1 MKELGIALIY
11 LLIFDHICDC
21 SIVVCTS
28 SFKEKNITD
37 SILLFY
43 QLLVGY
49 DIRSMYSSM
58 CIVDTIPYIAASAE
72 TDGEFNRILCVL
84 DAWDKMYNIE
94 PLFRAI
100 EGTILCLIFFR
111 MRIIFRGY
119 SINFVPTIVIL
130 LLTLSQYTSYLIL
143 HICTLNYC

>member
-1 MKELGIALIY
+1 MKALAIASIF
-11 LLIFDHICDC
+11 LLSLNHVCEC

-37 SILLFY
+37 SILLLY

-58 CIVDTIPYIAASAE
+58 CLQDTIPYIAANAD
-72 TDGEFNRILCVL
+72 TDDEFNRILCVL
-84 DAWDKMYNIE
+84 DAWDKIYNIE
-94 PLFRAI
+94 PLFRAM
-100 EGTILCLIFFR
+100 EGIILCFIFFR

>member
-1 MKELGIALIY
+1 MKALAITSIV
-11 LLIFDHICDC
+11 LLILNHVCEC
-21 SIVVCTS
+21 SIVICTS
-28 SFKEKNITD
+28 SFKDKNIID

-49 DIRSMYSSM
+49 DIRSMYSNM
-58 CIVDTIPYIAASAE
+58 CLLDTVPYTTANAE
-72 TDGEFNRILCVL
+72 TDGEFHRILCVL

-100 EGTILCLIFFR
+100 EGIILCFIFFR